1 MSKND
6 KLCHLVPQTLSFFD
20 LTMSFFDFAIAERQS
35 CDLRCMV
42 KIPVHRAGTSISK
55 LRYSSTRSN
64 YFTCGVS
71 LPELTKE

>member
-35 CDLRCMV
+35 CDLRC
-42 KIPVHRAGTSISK
+42 KHGSDHQK
-55 LRYSSTRSN
+55 LDLLVILEYT
-64 YFTCGVS
+64 
-71 LPELTKE
+71 

>member
-35 CDLRCMV
+35 CDLRCTGSKAV
-42 KIPVHRAGTSISK
+42 DYILHCVWKI
-55 LRYSSTRSN
+55 YSLH
-64 YFTCGVS
+64 F
-71 LPELTKE
+71 LF